1 MDKTVADLASGVA
14 GIRDGMTVMIG
25 GFGGSGSP
33 VELIHA
39 LIDRFRATGSPKDLT
54 VVNNNAGNGH
64 VGLAALIEHGMV
76 RKLIC
81 SFPRSADPVAFTE
94 RHLAG
99 QIELELVPQGTLA
112 ERIRAGGAGI
122 PAFYTPTSFGTDL
135 AKGKPV
141 EVFEGRSYVQER
153 WLKADFALVKAHL
166 GDRLGNLTYRMAAR
180 NFNPLMCMAAATTIV
195 QVSRIVDPGELDPE
209 AVITPGIFVQGVV
222 EVPNPVQ
229 EEDLNRA
236 RATYPEAAA

>member
-1 MDKTVADLASGVA
+1 MDKTVADLATAVA
-14 GIRDGMTVMIG
+14 GIEDGMTVMIG
-25 GFGGSGSP
+25 GFGGAGSP

-39 LIDRFRATGSPKDLT
+39 LIDRFKATGHPKDLT

-64 VGLAALIEHGMV
+64 VGLAALIEAGMV

-81 SFPRSADPVAFTE
+81 SFPRSADPVVFTE
-94 RHLAG
+94 RYLAG
-99 QIELELVPQGTLA
+99 EIELELVPQGTLA

-141 EVFEGRSYVQER
+141 EVFEGRSYVRER
-153 WLKADFALVKAHL
+153 WLKADYALVKAHVA
-166 GDRLGNLTYRMAAR
+166 DKHGNLTYRAAAR
-180 NFNPLMCMAAATTIV
+180 NFNPVMCMASAVAVVQASTIV
-195 QVSRIVDPGELDPE
+195 EAGEINPE
-209 AVITPGIFVQGVV
+209 QIITPGIFVQKIVHV
-222 EVPNPVQ
+222 AKPVQ

-236 RATYPEAAA
+236 KATYPLEA